1 MIVSR
6 AMKRALC
13 FSALAL
19 ASAAVPLACSGNKPN
34 PPVTPTPA
42 VDAAPEAEAGPIA
55 MGVADA
61 GVADAAPVA
70 VADAAVPN
78 LTAMQ
83 DPAIDLAITT
93 AAGKEAPGMTPEG
106 APGHATLA
114 ENEHFGMLVTMQP
127 NRCYTVIGFSPPGQV
142 SNLEI
147 KIMAPPLYNMQVAAS
162 GANDKSLPVVAKGK
176 NALCPLLP
184 VAIAYKLDVTA
195 KKGTGRIG
203 VQVFAKNK

>member
-1 MIVSR
+1 
-6 AMKRALC
+6 MKRALR
-13 FSALAL
+13 FTAFAALAL
-19 ASAAVPLACSGNKPN
+19 ASAGVPLACSGNKPN

-42 VDAAPEAEAGPIA
+42 VDAAPDAEAGPIA

-61 GVADAAPVA
+61 GVADAAPLA
-70 VADAAVPN
+70 VADAAPPN
-78 LTAMQ
+78 LATLQ
-83 DPAIDLAITT
+83 DPAIDLALTT
-93 AAGKEAPGMTPEG
+93 AATKDAPGMTPDG
-106 APGHATLA
+106 PVGRATLA
-114 ENEHFGMLVTMQP
+114 ENEHFGMLVTMAP

-142 SNLEI
+142 SNLEV
-147 KIMAPPLYNMQVAAS
+147 KIMAPPLYNVQVAAS

-184 VAIAYKLDVTA
+184 VPIAYKLDVTA